1 MERLERLE
9 TMGKM
14 EVREM
19 MHLYAEPYLLVH
31 VRESRRILY
40 HVINSSVGLKSER
53 FYLIHDP

>member
-1 MERLERLE
+1 MDGVLAMERLERLE

-31 VRESRRILY
+31 VRESRRIMY
-40 HVINSSVGLKSER
+40 HVITHPL
-53 FYLIHDP
+53 D